1 MKRSYVKRRTIG
13 IYFLAVAA
21 AAGLVQLGGI
31 ARANTTFPQTGQTV
45 WGPFEKYWNEHGG
58 LAQFGLPRTSVYGV
72 AVGGAGDAY
81 DAQWFERA
89 LFTYNPKNADPF
101 KVQLQLLGASA
112 TENRRD
118 EAAFKPATKLSGAS
132 FFQETSHNLSGKLLQ
147 YWQSTG
153 GLPVYGYP
161 ISEQFTEVSKSD
173 GKAYTVQYFQR
184 NRLELHPEMAGT
196 RFEVQLG
203 LLGSEMLDKEGGPVF
218 IATAPKAQFYPPL
231 AGGVNVPGGGIVEP
245 GSTGTPE
252 PTPTTIPQAPSLPAA
267 NRPTL
272 YGSDFSTG
280 DLGDWQPLAALAPS
294 DAEVPVWRA
303 RGGLLEQIGD
313 AHTEGT
319 AEDAFLL
326 LNKSGLSMDN
336 VALDVYF
343 RGSSGEPLGVVFWY
357 SGDGFYLLRLY
368 GDGAGGSAK
377 AELLQ
382 VTAGKRTLVASS
394 TNWPGYTRNRWQRLS
409 LVANGASIAT
419 TVDNAPVLSVANASL
434 LKGKVGLYA
443 FATGIA
449 KFDNFR
455 ITQPVP

>member
-1 MKRSYVKRRTIG
+1 MKRSYVKCRSIG
-13 IYFLAVAA
+13 TYFLAVAA
-21 AAGLVQLGGI
+21 TLGI
-31 ARANTTFPQTGQTV
+31 AHTGDIAQANTTFPQTGQTV
-45 WGPFEKYWNEHGG
+45 WGPFEKYWSEHGG

-72 AVGGAGDAY
+72 MKEGAGDSY

-89 LFTYNPKNADPF
+89 LFTYNPKNPDPF

-112 TENRRD
+112 TENRRS
-118 EAAFKPATKLSGAS
+118 EAAFKPATKLSGAAY
-132 FFQETSHNLSGKLLQ
+132 FQETSHNLSGKLLQ

-161 ISEQFTEVSKSD
+161 VSEQFTEVSKSD
-173 GKAYTVQYFQR
+173 GKAYTVQYFER
-184 NRLELHPEMAGT
+184 NRLELHPELAGT

-203 LLGSEMLDKEGGPVF
+203 LLGSEMLDKQGGLAF
-218 IATAPKAQFYPPL
+218 IATASRSQFYPPL

-245 GSTGTPE
+245 GNTGTPE
-252 PTPTTIPQAPSLPAA
+252 PAPTAIPQAPSLPPAD
-267 NRPTL
+267 RPTL
-272 YGSDFSTG
+272 YGSDFSVG
-280 DLGDWQPLAALAPS
+280 SLADWQPLAALAPS

-303 RGGLLEQIGD
+303 QGGLLEQIGD

-326 LNKSGLSMDN
+326 LNKPGLSTDN

-343 RGSSGEPLGVVFWY
+343 RGSSGEPLGMVFRY
-357 SGDGFYLLRLY
+357 SSYGFYLLKLY
-368 GDGAGGSAK
+368 GDGASGSSK

-382 VTAGKRTLVASS
+382 VVAGKRTLVASS
-394 TNWPGYTRNRWQRLS
+394 TSWPGYTRNQWQRLN
-409 LVANGASIAT
+409 LVATGASVSAH
-419 TVDNAPVLSVANASL
+419 VGNVPLFSLASASL
-434 LKGKVGLYA
+434 LKGRVGLYA

-455 ITQPVP
+455 ITQVAP